1 LRLKPEA
8 HNRVKKAFVDQELG
22 NEAFTYSLEDG
33 REDSI
38 HVDEVLEY
46 NKDPNYMRDMLLY
59 RLTLEAQK
67 CLRESELSRREI
79 IRRLDT
85 SASQFYRLLD
95 QTNYAKSIDQMLAL
109 LNVAGCAVEFTVK
122 HKKKMGTNTTPNRQ
136 SPGKATADRL
146 SIGKNMTDFTKT
158 VKAMT
163 VSTSK
168 YYRTPS
174 DQRQNDRSEMLY
186 SLDKFKVNPSFNNT
200 ESLKEAFAYVLQLIA
215 QANSQLLSGRDI
227 RVLEPFVRSAA
238 TNVQYAFPDKSQSDT
253 VFPDGLWA
261 DTILRVSLSNKRQY
275 NVYCL
280 AHEMGHLIHHTKMAD
295 ENTIVMWEK
304 NGSFPT
310 QCRVDEN
317 DDPKDELVAEIV
329 ALGVLRTCGIA
340 EYDTLKAI
348 LTESTVSGDPVHR
361 IPREMLV
368 KFLNRNQAKNIDW
381 FEKALEAINL
391 YAANR
396 VVDIET
402 FFEEIFQGN

>member
-1 LRLKPEA
+1 
-8 HNRVKKAFVDQELG
+8 
-22 NEAFTYSLEDG
+22 
-33 REDSI
+33 
-38 HVDEVLEY
+38 
-46 NKDPNYMRDMLLY
+46 
-59 RLTLEAQK
+59 
-67 CLRESELSRREI
+67 
-79 IRRLDT
+79 
-85 SASQFYRLLD
+85 
-95 QTNYAKSIDQMLAL
+95 
-109 LNVAGCAVEFTVK
+109 
-122 HKKKMGTNTTPNRQ
+122 
-136 SPGKATADRL
+136 
-146 SIGKNMTDFTKT
+146 
-158 VKAMT
+158 
-163 VSTSK
+163 
-168 YYRTPS
+168 
-174 DQRQNDRSEMLY
+174 
-186 SLDKFKVNPSFNNT
+186 
-200 ESLKEAFAYVLQLIA
+200 
-215 QANSQLLSGRDI
+215 
-227 RVLEPFVRSAA
+227 
-238 TNVQYAFPDKSQSDT
+238 
-253 VFPDGLWA
+253 
-261 DTILRVSLSNKRQY
+261 
-275 NVYCL
+275 
-280 AHEMGHLIHHTKMAD
+280 MAD